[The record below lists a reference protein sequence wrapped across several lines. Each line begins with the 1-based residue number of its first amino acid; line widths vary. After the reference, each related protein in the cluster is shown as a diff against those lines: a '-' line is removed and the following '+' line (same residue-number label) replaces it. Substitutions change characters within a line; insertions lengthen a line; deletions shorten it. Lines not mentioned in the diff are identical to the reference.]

1 MPPKKDA
8 GKAAKAVPGEAVE
21 GEDPM
26 VLLGNYQKYS
36 KLVGLNANAGL
47 TKSISDE
54 ENRPLTQLV
63 IDDEYGQLGCG
74 GTRALMTS
82 IMGSGPGMKGGP
94 YKLINSLRIW
104 RSNIGDDGAAAIA
117 EVLRLGGAEVK
128 IGYLELLDNNI
139 GPKGCTG
146 LGQSLGQG
154 RNLSLLTLRLDYNPL
169 MGYEGVVN
177 LARGLRTN
185 MTLKQ
190 LHLTFCLLPPEAGDP
205 LAEILSNAKSGLEVL
220 SLSGNRLAGRGL
232 LALCQGL
239 MVNTKLIELKLA
251 DNMIDH
257 LEEDVEALELLRDCL
272 LNPIVVL
279 SKVDL
284 MYNRIGQEG
293 AEALLPAF
301 TDPESAKRIEEF
313 LVDLTLP
320 MPLFD
325 IIFKRGGGKGK
336 KGKKGGK
343 KKGKK

>member
-1 MPPKKDA
+1 M
-8 GKAAKAVPGEAVE
+8 
-21 GEDPM
+21 
-26 VLLGNYQKYS
+26 
-36 KLVGLNANAGL
+36 
-47 TKSISDE
+47 
-54 ENRPLTQLV
+54 
-63 IDDEYGQLGCG
+63 
-74 GTRALMTS
+74 
-82 IMGSGPGMKGGP
+82 
-94 YKLINSLRIW
+94 
-104 RSNIGDDGAAAIA
+104 
-117 EVLRLGGAEVK
+117 
-128 IGYLELLDNNI
+128 
-139 GPKGCTG
+139 
-146 LGQSLGQG
+146 
-154 RNLSLLTLRLDYNPL
+154 SLLTLRLDYNPL
-169 MGYEGVVN
+169 MGYEGVIN

-190 LHLTFCLLPPEAGDP
+190 LHLTFCLLPPEAGEP

-220 SLSGNRLAGRGL
+220 SLSGNRLGGKGL
-232 LALCQGL
+232 LALCHGL

-343 KKGKK
+343 GKKKK